1 MVRPGLPAGAA
12 LSVPRSL
19 GSAALLDAGL
29 SLDVLKD
36 GIEKL
41 NLPEKVEVRL
51 SETHKGALR
60 AAALEVIAPQSH
72 QHRHL
77 SDILGI
83 LSKSQLS
90 THVKQTAAR
99 IFTQP

>member
-1 MVRPGLPAGAA
+1 MKIAYADCFSGISGDMFL
-12 LSVPRSL
+12 
-19 GSAALLDAGL
+19 AALLDAGL

-72 QHRHL
+72 QHRH
-77 SDILGI
+77 
-83 LSKSQLS
+83 
-90 THVKQTAAR
+90 R
-99 IFTQP
+99 WR